1 MANEKTG
8 DPAVDTFLKGYSPQ
22 VRVIAV
28 KTREVI
34 LSVLPGATEKVFPG
48 WKVIQYGA
56 GAGREGVFAVMSPQ
70 KERVNLGP
78 TNAARL
84 KASSTAVLADYRG
97 MTVGQMREL
106 RSKLRGG
113 GIEMVVV
120 KNTLARRAAR
130 AAGYEP
136 LSAELVGPVAMLFA
150 VDDVSAPARILNEY
164 IRANR
169 KMVIKAGLLE
179 GQVIKADA
187 VTELAD
193 LPSREV
199 LLSRLL
205 GAMQAPLGNL
215 ASVLQAPISTLAR
228 TLDALPLQKESQS
241 PAGAPA
247 AS

>member
-1 MANEKTG
+1 MATALKKQEKI
-8 DPAVDTFLKGYSPQ
+8 DKKAEK
-22 VRVIAV
+22 A
-28 KTREVI
+28 
-34 LSVLPGATEKVFPG
+34 ATVAD
-48 WKVIQYGA
+48 I
-56 GAGREGVFAVMSPQ
+56 
-70 KERVNLGP
+70 
-78 TNAARL
+78 TARL

-120 KNTLARRAAR
+120 KNTLARRAAK

-179 GQVIKADA
+179 GHVIKADA

-215 ASVLQAPISTLAR
+215 ASVLQAPIVKLAR
-228 TLDALPLQKESQS
+228 TLDALRSQKESQS

>member
-1 MANEKTG
+1 MATG
-8 DPAVDTFLKGYSPQ
+8 TKKD
-22 VRVIAV
+22 
-28 KTREVI
+28 
-34 LSVLPGATEKVFPG
+34 EKVD
-48 WKVIQYGA
+48 KKA
-56 GAGREGVFAVMSPQ
+56 Q
-70 KERVNLGP
+70 K
-78 TNAARL
+78 AATVADLTSRL

-97 MTVGQMREL
+97 MTVGQMRDL
-106 RSKLRGG
+106 RTKLRGG

-120 KNTLARRAAR
+120 KNTLARRAAK

-136 LSAELVGPVAMLFA
+136 LSAELVGPIAMLFA

-179 GQVIKADA
+179 GQIIKADA

-193 LPSREV
+193 LPSREI

-215 ASVLQAPISTLAR
+215 ASVLQAPLTKFAR
-228 TLDALPLQKESQS
+228 TLDAVRTQKESQS
-241 PAGAPA
+241 PAAAA

>member
-1 MANEKTG
+1 MDKKAEK
-8 DPAVDTFLKGYSPQ
+8 A
-22 VRVIAV
+22 
-28 KTREVI
+28 
-34 LSVLPGATEKVFPG
+34 ATV
-48 WKVIQYGA
+48 A
-56 GAGREGVFAVMSPQ
+56 D
-70 KERVNLGP
+70 L
-78 TNAARL
+78 TARL

-120 KNTLARRAAR
+120 KNTLARRAAK

-215 ASVLQAPISTLAR
+215 ASVLQAPIVKLAR
-228 TLDALPLQKESQS
+228 TLDALRSQKESQS

>member
-1 MANEKTG
+1 MATALKKQEKI
-8 DPAVDTFLKGYSPQ
+8 DKKAEK
-22 VRVIAV
+22 A
-28 KTREVI
+28 
-34 LSVLPGATEKVFPG
+34 ATV
-48 WKVIQYGA
+48 A
-56 GAGREGVFAVMSPQ
+56 D
-70 KERVNLGP
+70 L
-78 TNAARL
+78 TARL

-120 KNTLARRAAR
+120 KNTLARRAAK

-169 KMVIKAGLLE
+169 RMVIKAGLLE

-215 ASVLQAPISTLAR
+215 ASVLQAPIVKLAR
-228 TLDALPLQKESQS
+228 TLDALRSQKESQS

>member
-1 MANEKTG
+1 MATGTKKDEKI
-8 DPAVDTFLKGYSPQ
+8 DKKAEK
-22 VRVIAV
+22 A
-28 KTREVI
+28 
-34 LSVLPGATEKVFPG
+34 ATV
-48 WKVIQYGA
+48 A
-56 GAGREGVFAVMSPQ
+56 D
-70 KERVNLGP
+70 L
-78 TNAARL
+78 TARL
-84 KASSTAVLADYRG
+84 KATSTAVLADYRG
-97 MTVGQMREL
+97 MTVGQMRDL
-106 RSKLRGG
+106 RTKLRGG

-120 KNTLARRAAR
+120 KNTLARRAAV

-136 LSAELVGPVAMLFA
+136 LTAELVGPIAMLFA
-150 VDDVSAPARILNEY
+150 VDDVSAPARILNDY

-169 KMVIKAGLLE
+169 KMVIKGGLLE

-215 ASVLQAPISTLAR
+215 ASVLQAPITKLAR
-228 TLDALPLQKESQS
+228 TLDAVRSQKESPS
-241 PAGAPA
+241 PAAAA

>member
-1 MANEKTG
+1 MATGTKKDEKI
-8 DPAVDTFLKGYSPQ
+8 DKKAEK
-22 VRVIAV
+22 A
-28 KTREVI
+28 
-34 LSVLPGATEKVFPG
+34 ATV
-48 WKVIQYGA
+48 A
-56 GAGREGVFAVMSPQ
+56 D
-70 KERVNLGP
+70 L
-78 TNAARL
+78 TARL
-84 KASSTAVLADYRG
+84 KATSTAVLADYRG
-97 MTVGQMREL
+97 MTVGQMRDL
-106 RSKLRGG
+106 RTKLRGG

-120 KNTLARRAAR
+120 KNTLARRAAV

-136 LSAELVGPVAMLFA
+136 LTAELVGPIAMLFA
-150 VDDVSAPARILNEY
+150 VDDVSAPARILNDF

-169 KMVIKAGLLE
+169 KMVIKGGLLE

-215 ASVLQAPISTLAR
+215 ASVLQAPLTKFAR
-228 TLDALPLQKESQS
+228 TLDAVRSQKESPS
-241 PAGAPA
+241 PAAAA

>member
-1 MANEKTG
+1 MATTLKKKEKI
-8 DPAVDTFLKGYSPQ
+8 DKKAEKAAVVADIT
-22 VRVIAV
+22 
-28 KTREVI
+28 
-34 LSVLPGATEKVFPG
+34 
-48 WKVIQYGA
+48 
-56 GAGREGVFAVMSPQ
+56 
-70 KERVNLGP
+70 
-78 TNAARL
+78 ARL

-97 MTVGQMREL
+97 MTVGQMRDL
-106 RSKLRGG
+106 RSKLKGG

-120 KNTLARRAAR
+120 KNTLARRAAK

-136 LSAELVGPVAMLFA
+136 LNAELVGPIAMLFA
-150 VDDVSAPARILNEY
+150 ADDVSAPARILNDF

-179 GQVIKADA
+179 GQLIKAAA

-205 GAMQAPLGNL
+205 GAMQAPLGYL
-215 ASVLQAPISTLAR
+215 TSVLQAPIVKFAR
-228 TLDALPLQKESQS
+228 TLDAVRSQKESPS
-241 PAGAPA
+241 PAPAPA

>member
-1 MANEKTG
+1 MATALKKQEKI
-8 DPAVDTFLKGYSPQ
+8 DKKAEK
-22 VRVIAV
+22 A
-28 KTREVI
+28 
-34 LSVLPGATEKVFPG
+34 ATVAD
-48 WKVIQYGA
+48 I
-56 GAGREGVFAVMSPQ
+56 
-70 KERVNLGP
+70 
-78 TNAARL
+78 TARL

-97 MTVGQMREL
+97 MTVGQTREL

-215 ASVLQAPISTLAR
+215 ASVLQAPVVKLAR
-228 TLDALPLQKESQS
+228 TLDALRSQKESQS

>member
-1 MANEKTG
+1 MAT
-8 DPAVDTFLKGYSPQ
+8 
-22 VRVIAV
+22 
-28 KTREVI
+28 
-34 LSVLPGATEKVFPG
+34 ATKKEEKVD
-48 WKVIQYGA
+48 KKA
-56 GAGREGVFAVMSPQ
+56 Q
-70 KERVNLGP
+70 KAATVAAL
-78 TNAARL
+78 TARL

-97 MTVGQMREL
+97 MTVGQMRDL
-106 RSKLRGG
+106 RTKLRGG

-120 KNTLARRAAR
+120 KNTLARRAAK

-136 LSAELVGPVAMLFA
+136 LSAELVGPIAMLFA
-150 VDDVSAPARILNEY
+150 DEDVSAPARILNDY
-164 IRANR
+164 IKANR

-179 GQVIKADA
+179 GQLIKADA

-215 ASVLQAPISTLAR
+215 ASVLQAPITKFAR
-228 TLDALPLQKESQS
+228 TLDAVRSQKESQS
-241 PAGAPA
+241 PAAAA

>member
-1 MANEKTG
+1 MATALKKQEKI
-8 DPAVDTFLKGYSPQ
+8 DKKAEK
-22 VRVIAV
+22 A
-28 KTREVI
+28 
-34 LSVLPGATEKVFPG
+34 ATVAD
-48 WKVIQYGA
+48 I
-56 GAGREGVFAVMSPQ
+56 
-70 KERVNLGP
+70 
-78 TNAARL
+78 TARL

-215 ASVLQAPISTLAR
+215 ASVLQAPVEKLAR
-228 TLDALPLQKESQS
+228 TLDALRSQKESQS

>member
-1 MANEKTG
+1 LATG
-8 DPAVDTFLKGYSPQ
+8 TKKD
-22 VRVIAV
+22 
-28 KTREVI
+28 
-34 LSVLPGATEKVFPG
+34 EKVD
-48 WKVIQYGA
+48 KKAEKAATVA
-56 GAGREGVFAVMSPQ
+56 D
-70 KERVNLGP
+70 L
-78 TNAARL
+78 TARL

-97 MTVGQMREL
+97 MTVGQMRDL
-106 RSKLRGG
+106 RTKLRGG

-120 KNTLARRAAR
+120 KNTLARRAAV

-136 LSAELVGPVAMLFA
+136 LTAELVGPIAMLFA
-150 VDDVSAPARILNEY
+150 VDDVSAPARILNDY

-169 KMVIKAGLLE
+169 KMVIKGGLLE

-215 ASVLQAPISTLAR
+215 ASVLQAPLTKFAR
-228 TLDALPLQKESQS
+228 TLDAVRSQKESPS
-241 PAGAPA
+241 PAAAA

>member
-1 MANEKTG
+1 LAT
-8 DPAVDTFLKGYSPQ
+8 TLKKQ
-22 VRVIAV
+22 
-28 KTREVI
+28 
-34 LSVLPGATEKVFPG
+34 EKVD
-48 WKVIQYGA
+48 KKAEKAETVA
-56 GAGREGVFAVMSPQ
+56 DLTS
-70 KERVNLGP
+70 
-78 TNAARL
+78 RL

-106 RSKLRGG
+106 RSKLRDG

-120 KNTLARRAAR
+120 KNTLARRAAK

-136 LSAELVGPVAMLFA
+136 LSAELVGPIAMLFA
-150 VDDVSAPARILNEY
+150 ADDVSAPARILNDY

-169 KMVIKAGLLE
+169 KMVIKGGLLE
-179 GQVIKADA
+179 GQVVKADA
-187 VTELAD
+187 VVELAD

-215 ASVLQAPISTLAR
+215 VSVLQAPLSKFAR
-228 TLDALPLQKESQS
+228 TLDAVRAQKESQS
-241 PAGAPA
+241 AAATAA

>member
-1 MANEKTG
+1 LATALKKQEKI
-8 DPAVDTFLKGYSPQ
+8 DKKAEK
-22 VRVIAV
+22 A
-28 KTREVI
+28 
-34 LSVLPGATEKVFPG
+34 ATVAD
-48 WKVIQYGA
+48 I
-56 GAGREGVFAVMSPQ
+56 
-70 KERVNLGP
+70 
-78 TNAARL
+78 TARL

-215 ASVLQAPISTLAR
+215 ASVLQAPIVKLAR
-228 TLDALPLQKESQS
+228 TLDALRSQKESQS

>member
-1 MANEKTG
+1 LATG
-8 DPAVDTFLKGYSPQ
+8 LKK
-22 VRVIAV
+22 A
-28 KTREVI
+28 
-34 LSVLPGATEKVFPG
+34 EKVD
-48 WKVIQYGA
+48 KKAEKAATVA
-56 GAGREGVFAVMSPQ
+56 D
-70 KERVNLGP
+70 L
-78 TNAARL
+78 TARL

-97 MTVGQMREL
+97 MTVGQMRDL
-106 RSKLRGG
+106 RTKLRGD
-113 GIEMVVV
+113 GIQMVVV
-120 KNTLARRAAR
+120 KNTLARRAAK

-136 LSAELVGPVAMLFA
+136 LSAELVGPIAMLFA
-150 VDDVSAPARILNEY
+150 VDDVSAPARILNDY

-169 KMVIKAGLLE
+169 KMVIKGGLLE

-215 ASVLQAPISTLAR
+215 ASVLQAPLTKFAR
-228 TLDALPLQKESQS
+228 TLDAVRTQKESQS
-241 PAGAPA
+241 PAAAA

>member
-1 MANEKTG
+1 
-8 DPAVDTFLKGYSPQ
+8 L
-22 VRVIAV
+22 
-28 KTREVI
+28 
-34 LSVLPGATEKVFPG
+34 ATATKKQEKVD
-48 WKVIQYGA
+48 KKA
-56 GAGREGVFAVMSPQ
+56 E
-70 KERVNLGP
+70 K
-78 TNAARL
+78 AATVAEITSRL

-106 RSKLRGG
+106 RSKLRDGN
-113 GIEMVVV
+113 IEMVVV
-120 KNTLARRAAR
+120 KNTLARRAAK

-136 LSAELVGPVAMLFA
+136 LSAELVGPIAMLFA
-150 VDDVSAPARILNEY
+150 AEDVSAPARILNDY

-169 KMVIKAGLLE
+169 KMVIKGGLLE

-215 ASVLQAPISTLAR
+215 ASVLQAPLSKLAR
-228 TLDALPLQKESQS
+228 TLDAVRTQKESQS
-241 PAGAPA
+241 PAQALA

>member
-1 MANEKTG
+1 LATG
-8 DPAVDTFLKGYSPQ
+8 TK
-22 VRVIAV
+22 
-28 KTREVI
+28 KE
-34 LSVLPGATEKVFPG
+34 EKVD
-48 WKVIQYGA
+48 KKA
-56 GAGREGVFAVMSPQ
+56 Q
-70 KERVNLGP
+70 KAATVADL
-78 TNAARL
+78 TARL

-97 MTVGQMREL
+97 MTVGQMRDL
-106 RSKLRGG
+106 RTRLRGG

-120 KNTLARRAAR
+120 KNTLARRAAK

-136 LSAELVGPVAMLFA
+136 LSAELVGPIAMLFA
-150 VDDVSAPARILNEY
+150 VEDVSAPARILNDY
-164 IRANR
+164 IKANR

-179 GQVIKADA
+179 GQLIKADA

-215 ASVLQAPISTLAR
+215 ASVLQAPLTKFAR
-228 TLDALPLQKESQS
+228 TLDAVRTQKESQS
-241 PAGAPA
+241 PAAAA

>member
-1 MANEKTG
+1 LATALKKQEKI
-8 DPAVDTFLKGYSPQ
+8 DKKAEK
-22 VRVIAV
+22 A
-28 KTREVI
+28 
-34 LSVLPGATEKVFPG
+34 ATVAD
-48 WKVIQYGA
+48 I
-56 GAGREGVFAVMSPQ
+56 
-70 KERVNLGP
+70 
-78 TNAARL
+78 TARL

-120 KNTLARRAAR
+120 KNTLARRAAK

-150 VDDVSAPARILNEY
+150 VDDVSAPARLLSEY

-179 GQVIKADA
+179 GQVIKSDA

-215 ASVLQAPISTLAR
+215 ASVLQAPIVKLAR
-228 TLDALPLQKESQS
+228 TLDAVRHQKESQS
-241 PAGAPA
+241 PAAAPA
-247 AS
+247 AT

>member
-1 MANEKTG
+1 MLATALKKQEKI
-8 DPAVDTFLKGYSPQ
+8 DKKAEK
-22 VRVIAV
+22 A
-28 KTREVI
+28 
-34 LSVLPGATEKVFPG
+34 ATVAD
-48 WKVIQYGA
+48 I
-56 GAGREGVFAVMSPQ
+56 
-70 KERVNLGP
+70 
-78 TNAARL
+78 TARL

-150 VDDVSAPARILNEY
+150 LDDVSAPARILNEY

-215 ASVLQAPISTLAR
+215 ASVLQAPVVKLAR
-228 TLDALPLQKESQS
+228 TLDALRSQKESQS

>member
-1 MANEKTG
+1 LATGLKKQEKI
-8 DPAVDTFLKGYSPQ
+8 DKKAEK
-22 VRVIAV
+22 A
-28 KTREVI
+28 
-34 LSVLPGATEKVFPG
+34 ATVAD
-48 WKVIQYGA
+48 IT
-56 GAGREGVFAVMSPQ
+56 S
-70 KERVNLGP
+70 
-78 TNAARL
+78 RL

-97 MTVGQMREL
+97 MTVGQMRDL

-113 GIEMVVV
+113 GIDMVVV
-120 KNTLARRAAR
+120 KNTLARRAAK

-136 LSAELVGPVAMLFA
+136 LSAELVGPIAMLFA

-179 GQVIKADA
+179 GQLINAGA

-215 ASVLQAPISTLAR
+215 ASVLQAPITKLAR
-228 TLDALPLQKESQS
+228 TLDAVRSQKESQS
-241 PAGAPA
+241 PAQAPA
-247 AS
+247 AT

>member
-1 MANEKTG
+1 MSSAGEQDAITASLAFRAKE
-8 DPAVDTFLKGYSPQ
+8 VFL
-22 VRVIAV
+22 
-28 KTREVI
+28 
-34 LSVLPGATEKVFPG
+34 LATATKKQEKVD
-48 WKVIQYGA
+48 KKAEKAATVA
-56 GAGREGVFAVMSPQ
+56 D
-70 KERVNLGP
+70 L
-78 TNAARL
+78 TARL

-97 MTVGQMREL
+97 MTVGQMRDL

-120 KNTLARRAAR
+120 KNTLARRAAK
-130 AAGYEP
+130 AAGYGP
-136 LSAELVGPVAMLFA
+136 LSAELVGPIAMLFA
-150 VDDVSAPARILNEY
+150 VDDVSAPARILNDY

-169 KMVIKAGLLE
+169 KMVIKGGLLE

-215 ASVLQAPISTLAR
+215 ASVLQAPMTKLAR
-228 TLDALPLQKESQS
+228 TLDAVRSQKESQS
-241 PAGAPA
+241 PAAVAA

>member
-1 MANEKTG
+1 MRAKEVFLLATGLKKAEKI
-8 DPAVDTFLKGYSPQ
+8 DKKAEKAAVVADLT
-22 VRVIAV
+22 
-28 KTREVI
+28 
-34 LSVLPGATEKVFPG
+34 
-48 WKVIQYGA
+48 
-56 GAGREGVFAVMSPQ
+56 
-70 KERVNLGP
+70 
-78 TNAARL
+78 ARL

-97 MTVGQMREL
+97 MTVGQMRDL
-106 RSKLRGG
+106 RTKLRGD

-120 KNTLARRAAR
+120 KNTLARRAAK

-136 LSAELVGPVAMLFA
+136 LSAELVGPIAMLFA
-150 VDDVSAPARILNEY
+150 DEDVSAPARILNDY

-179 GQVIKADA
+179 GQVIRAEA

-215 ASVLQAPISTLAR
+215 ASVLQAPITKFAR
-228 TLDALPLQKESQS
+228 TLDAVRTQKESQS
-241 PAGAPA
+241 PAAAA